1 MIFYV
6 LNYFIGPKKMDEKGK
21 VVHRVRLAI
30 YDVFLFTLIALICQ
44 VITASHAS
52 ASSFD
57 TSNALVEITFDSSDA
72 TLYMDLTHL
81 GTLPLS
87 QNTHTHT
94 HTQKQTPKQAHLT
107 HLHTF
112 LTLSLFIYSLMPL
125 PASQ

>member
-1 MIFYV
+1 
-6 LNYFIGPKKMDEKGK
+6 MDEKGK

-30 YDVFLFTLIALICQ
+30 YDLFLFMLIALICQ
-44 VITASHAS
+44 VISASHAS

-94 HTQKQTPKQAHLT
+94 QKQTPKQAHLT